1 MDLNNIVGIKFCDK
15 SVPDPYTFGSLVN
28 ISVLNQYSCKIQE
41 VSEQVMFK
49 ICVK

>member
-1 MDLNNIVGIKFCDK
+1 MDLNNIVRIQFCDK
-15 SVPDPYTFGSLVN
+15 SLSDPYTFGSLVS
-28 ISVLNQYSCKIQE
+28 ISVLNQYSCRIQE